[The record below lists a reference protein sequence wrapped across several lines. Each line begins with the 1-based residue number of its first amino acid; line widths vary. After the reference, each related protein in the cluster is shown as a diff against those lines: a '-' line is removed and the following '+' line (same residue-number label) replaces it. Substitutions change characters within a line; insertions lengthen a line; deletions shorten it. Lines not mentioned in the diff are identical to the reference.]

1 MVFEPLDLALRRI
14 MRVMRVSDMNNQRHN
29 DNCYMMS
36 KVIGVDIACV
46 PCPTHIAPSMTTTM
60 DIYPRPG
67 RNDGLDLVVRGGT
80 RTQI

>member
-36 KVIGVDIACV
+36 KVIRSGHSLCALPNPYSTKYDHNYGYLSA
-46 PCPTHIAPSMTTTM
+46 
-60 DIYPRPG
+60 PRPE
-67 RNDGLDLVVRGGT
+67 
-80 RTQI
+80 